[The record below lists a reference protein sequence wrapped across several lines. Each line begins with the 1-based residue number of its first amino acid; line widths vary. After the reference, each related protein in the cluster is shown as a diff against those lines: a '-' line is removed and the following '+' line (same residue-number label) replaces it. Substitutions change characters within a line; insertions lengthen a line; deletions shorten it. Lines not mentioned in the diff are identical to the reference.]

1 MYVVDTCLV
10 LVMPEEEIKL
20 DDRLAVRIDKK
31 TKEEFSKK
39 TKANN
44 TNPSEIMLKW
54 IREYLSQ
61 EQLAETDVT
70 LVATKLEKLEQRVIA
85 LEGKLVA

>member
-1 MYVVDTCLV
+1 MT
-10 LVMPEEEIKL
+10 EEEIKL

-54 IREYLSQ
+54 IKEYLAQ
-61 EQLAETDVT
+61 EDLPAEPDVT